1 MGMCMS
7 AKAKTA
13 KCPLCG
19 KPEVAEHK
27 PFCSKGC
34 KDRDLLQWLGEG
46 YRIPGPPVSDED
58 DMTLDKGRDPAL

>member
-19 KPEVAEHK
+19 KHEVAEHK

-46 YRIPGPPVSDED
+46 YRF
-58 DMTLDKGRDPAL
+58 KGAPADPDFPEEV